1 MAIRYYTF
9 ASAEPHFFYEKS
21 PARLYASYMHMVSL
35 PNFQKAVRQ
44 ERKLATGGGETL
56 TLVDSYT

>member
-1 MAIRYYTF
+1 
-9 ASAEPHFFYEKS
+9 
-21 PARLYASYMHMVSL
+21 MHMVSL

-56 TLVDSYT
+56 TLVGLIVTHDGCDSQVRIHADTPQ